1 MKKILQTILY
11 FTFMPF
17 FELGKSIARLK
28 EATDTKLY
36 DPEALKLSRKE
47 LDEIVE
53 QEKERC
59 SQ

>member
-1 MKKILQTILY
+1 MKKALKIILY
-11 FTFMPF
+11 LTFMPF
-17 FELGKSIARLK
+17 IELGKSIWRLK

-47 LDEIVE
+47 LDEIAE
-53 QEKERC
+53 QEKKRC